1 MNSYYTLIYSNESL
15 KATLINYRFVKA
27 LTNQKH
33 ILEIVFEKNGV
44 DKKLIVSLNP
54 VSPLFFMDEKASI
67 KSHNAA
73 SFFGVLDGR
82 QLIASE
88 VTDGDRLV
96 ILQFDDDYRLMLQLF
111 GPKPNVFLTQ
121 NNLILEAFKAS
132 DDWEGKPEPKP
143 RRPIV
148 IPFNQTSGV
157 LKQRIFKAYPFI
169 QRSFVPD
176 LIFHGNLEQ
185 KGDNEIE
192 LFLNKVEV
200 ALKSIPE
207 FRRMSDGRFCL
218 IPSAFIPDEN
228 SEKFNDINAAIRVI
242 FFSDRSGENFNQLRE
257 QVLKKLGKE
266 ISRCENLIRASEE
279 SLKSLERAS
288 TYNKYA
294 DILMANAHI
303 KRLDRNEAL
312 FFDDIYNPG
321 STVEI
326 KLKPDTTFAQNAAI
340 FYEKK
345 KKSERSFEILNEE
358 AERATEKL
366 TNVKALERNILE
378 LKNYHSLKQFLKQ
391 HKDNVF
397 LIGADQPLDYQSRP
411 YLIAHTGKFEIWIG
425 KNAKGNDELL
435 RDSHKEDIW
444 MHARGV
450 SGSHVIIRMQKKTHD
465 PELAML
471 ELAASWAAWKSKA
484 RGAEFVPV
492 IWTRRKFVRKPKGA
506 APGTVIVQQE
516 KVLIIQPKE
525 PKNEYF
531 RN

>member
-27 LTNQKH
+27 LTHQKH
-33 ILEIVFEKNGV
+33 ILEIIFEKNGV

-54 VSPLFFMDEKASI
+54 VSPLFFTDDKASI

-73 SFFGVLDGR
+73 SFYGVLEGR
-82 QLIASE
+82 LLIDSE
-88 VTDGDRLV
+88 VADGDRLV
-96 ILQFDDDYRLMLQLF
+96 ILHFDDGYRLILQLF
-111 GPKPNVFLTQ
+111 GPKPNVFLTH

-132 DDWEGKPEPKP
+132 DEWEGKPEPKP
-143 RRPIV
+143 RRPLL
-148 IPFNQTSGV
+148 IPFQQTDGS

-176 LIFHGNLEQ
+176 LIFHGKLEQ
-185 KGDNEIE
+185 KGDDEIE
-192 LFLNKVEV
+192 SFLNKVED
-200 ALKSIPE
+200 ALKAGPE

-218 IPSAFIPDEN
+218 IPKMFIPDEN
-228 SEKFNDINAAIRVI
+228 SEQFNDINTAIRVI

-266 ISRCENLIRASEE
+266 IARCENLIRASEE

-288 TYNKYA
+288 TYSKYA

-303 KRLDRNEAL
+303 KRADRNDSVVFE
-312 FFDDIYNPG
+312 DIFTPG
-321 STVEI
+321 NSVEI
-326 KLKPDTTFAQNAAI
+326 KLKPDTTFAENAAI
-340 FYEKK
+340 YYEKK

-358 AERATEKL
+358 AERASEKL
-366 TNVKALERNILE
+366 TKVKALEQMILDVQ
-378 LKNYHSLKQFLKQ
+378 NYYSLKQFLKQ
-391 HKDNVF
+391 HKDNAF
-397 LIGADQPLDYQSRP
+397 LIGADQPLEQQSRP
-411 YLIAHTGKFEIWIG
+411 YLIANTGKFEIWIG
-425 KNAKGNDELL
+425 KHAKGNDELL

-450 SGSHVIIRMQKKTHD
+450 SGSHVVIRMQKKMHD
-465 PELAML
+465 PDLSIL

-516 KVLIIQPKE
+516 KVLIVQPKE
-525 PKNEYF
+525 LKNEYF
-531 RN
+531 KN